1 MNNLY
6 SVVSNSLG
14 FTRAISVEP
23 EKFPVLLED
32 ILIKPNDFLTE
43 NNFNFSLSCL
53 YQDFLSIVSDSYV
66 YSPNF
71 PVTNPVFDN
80 INNIVGTLC
89 GTFVPSNYSTEGTN
103 SIRYFINGIP
113 HSDAAFNI
121 IYNTHDFVISGNYLT
136 LAVGILSATTI
147 SPVLSSNVYFPALG
161 IYNYPLSAIFIN
173 GEVTNSSEFPNQG
186 FQESAVV
193 PNFGIVTKFLNKN
206 LNLKYNSITKLKIAN
221 DRLYV
226 LDNISN
232 KFLIYDLSDAVIN
245 RINPNALEVP
255 LETLGFAT
263 TSRLGSRKISSFCVN
278 ENYIA
283 FFNYVTNAVSIFS
296 TNLNQL
302 YDYSQDRVS
311 VSGVR
316 NTELFADIEF
326 DPFGNLYLLTQ
337 SGTVYV
343 YSVSNT
349 ALTKIKTYNILPQTT
364 SVFSSLSGDQ
374 VNNVKELYKKIS
386 FSKSD
391 TNVFYVST
399 NSNIYKRF
407 VDRNINIGQFN
418 NFVNNT
424 TYYSTLSNIAD
435 PFNTLLDPNNA
446 NYPNQKTPFDFL
458 KYSLKSINSV
468 KYNGYEIFS
477 VCFTDNCTYTTQNI
491 ASGTGNIGNI
501 TPYGSINFRDA
512 NITYGMNPVSASG
525 ITFVVDRPNYINLN
539 NSDLSAVEVYSFDE
553 IQVRSEEF
561 ITDFTINKSLR
572 KLLFNIFNYQTYQA
586 FKPVVDID
594 INNNAIYKKLEY
606 IVSFNKDQNITNF
619 DNFIGI
625 NEITSTIFLNRC
637 FTKVYELLVT
647 LQDNFNSRVIN
658 VYPRY
663 SDSVLLNQTSQKF
676 ASFYNDSEQFVSG
689 EFDTEIEPLN
699 PNLCVIETPSTT
711 VVAYSPTP
719 TPTPLPA
726 TPFVTVTPTPL
737 PSPTLPPTPTPSGYV
752 LVNKTIQHIATVYLN
767 NQFESPPPQPPYP
780 NFDIKPLSAIYDG
793 TGIDTIVSEFSAY
806 FDQSGFYAA
815 LSNVGGDYTKLV
827 GMQFGNYVL
836 QSYTPATNSEF
847 VLGGQG
853 CDLNTTG
860 NI

>member
-23 EKFPVLLED
+23 EKFPVLLEG

-43 NNFNFSLSCL
+43 NNFNYSLSCL

-66 YSPNF
+66 YSPNI
-71 PVTNPVFDN
+71 PVTNPYFDST
-80 INNIVGTLC
+80 NNIVGTLC
-89 GTFVPSNYSTEGTN
+89 GTLVPANYAAEGAS
-103 SIRYFINGIP
+103 SIGYYVNGIP
-113 HSDAAFNI
+113 HSSAAFNI
-121 IYNTHDFVISGNYLT
+121 IYNAHDFVITGDYLT
-136 LAVGILSATTI
+136 VAVGILSATTI
-147 SPVLSSNVYFPALG
+147 SPVLSSNVYYPALG
-161 IYNYPLSAIFIN
+161 LYNYPLSAIVN
-173 GEVTNSSEFPNQG
+173 SNVATNNSSFPNQG
-186 FQESAVV
+186 INVPGVV
-193 PNFGIVTKFLNKN
+193 PNFGIVTKFLNKK
-206 LNLKYNSITKLKIAN
+206 LNLKYNSITKLKISN

-226 LDNISN
+226 LDNVSN

-245 RINPNALEVP
+245 RVNPNALEVP

-263 TSRLGSRKISSFCVN
+263 TSRLGARKISSFCVN

-364 SVFSSLSGDQ
+364 SVFSSLSGAQ
-374 VNNVKELYKKIS
+374 VSNVKEPFKKIS

-391 TNVFYVST
+391 TNVFYVAT

-435 PFNTLLDPNNA
+435 PFNTLMDPNNA
-446 NYPNQKTPFDFL
+446 DYPNQKTAFDFL
-458 KYSLKSINSV
+458 KYSLNSINSV

-477 VCFTDNCTYTTQNI
+477 VCFTDNCTYTSQNF
-491 ASGTGNIGNI
+491 ANGTGNIGNI
-501 TPYGSINFRDA
+501 PPYGSIDFSTA
-512 NITYGMNPVSASG
+512 SITYGMNPVSASG
-525 ITFVVDRPNYINLN
+525 ITFVVDSPNYINLN

-553 IQVRSEEF
+553 IKVRSEEF

-676 ASFYNDSEQFVSG
+676 ASFYNDSEQFISG

-767 NQFESPPPQPPYP
+767 NQYELPPPQPPYP
-780 NFDIKPLSAIYDG
+780 NYDIKPLSAIYDG